1 MTRAED
7 SAWAVN
13 VLSISGRPGQSLELD
28 ADFPAP
34 SGIGDQ
40 IIGVTE
46 GESVHVSGNI
56 DSIVDGLI
64 LNGRI
69 SAPLHAECTR
79 CLKPLNKTWDVDTMA
94 FFSFAGDDQG
104 SHNDTDADI
113 IAGEDESEDVY
124 PVASGGAIIDLES
137 LLRDNLVESLPL
149 QPVCQEDCLG
159 LCPQCGIN
167 LNDHPEHTHEITDIR
182 WAALADLKAQLDTTA
197 EPQEPRS

>member
-7 SAWAVN
+7 SKWAVN

-40 IIGVTE
+40 IIGVSE
-46 GESVHVSGNI
+46 GDAVHVAGNL

-64 LNGRI
+64 LTGRI
-69 SAPLHAECTR
+69 TAPVHAECTR
-79 CLKPLNKTWDVDTMA
+79 CLKPLSKDWDVDTTA
-94 FFSFAGDDQG
+94 FFAFDAKDQNPSG
-104 SHNDTDADI
+104 SADADADI

-124 PVASGGAIIDLES
+124 PVEAGGAIIDLEA
-137 LLRDNLVESLPL
+137 LLRDNLVESMPL
-149 QPVCQEDCLG
+149 QPVCKEDCLG

-167 LNDHPEHTHEITDIR
+167 LNDNPEHTHEISDIR
-182 WAALADLKAQLDTTA
+182 WAALEDFKAKLDA
-197 EPQEPRS
+197 SQKER